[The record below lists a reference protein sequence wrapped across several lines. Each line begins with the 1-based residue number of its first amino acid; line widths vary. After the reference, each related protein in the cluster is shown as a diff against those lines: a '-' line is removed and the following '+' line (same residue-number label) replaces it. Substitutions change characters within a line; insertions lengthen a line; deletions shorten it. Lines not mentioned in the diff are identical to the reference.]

1 MNHLTGTSNG
11 SQFIVVQCQTPLLL
25 MNGVVIRANPLPLIF
40 LFSARSHFVTARRS
54 CAIRIQSIIYIY
66 RALLQSRPSQTELFR
81 EVKDSSRESRL
92 KCIESLL
99 IGSLYL
105 AGAKKNA
112 RRRFGLRIVG
122 DNLQFA
128 VSKL

>member
-1 MNHLTGTSNG
+1 MPDSVVTDEWRRYTGQPASLDL
-11 SQFIVVQCQTPLLL
+11 FIFGQKPLCHRQTI
-25 MNGVVIRANPLPLIF
+25 MCD
-40 LFSARSHFVTARRS
+40 TYTEYY
-54 CAIRIQSIIYIY
+54 IYIY